1 MKPLLQL
8 FSLELENM
16 VEFKKKRGHTLN
28 SWYNEINKL
37 KEKWEDP
44 IKFNNKYEELRCKE
58 VKSLIFGKY
67 LN

>member
-1 MKPLLQL
+1 
-8 FSLELENM
+8 M

-58 VKSLIFGKY
+58 VKSLIFDKY